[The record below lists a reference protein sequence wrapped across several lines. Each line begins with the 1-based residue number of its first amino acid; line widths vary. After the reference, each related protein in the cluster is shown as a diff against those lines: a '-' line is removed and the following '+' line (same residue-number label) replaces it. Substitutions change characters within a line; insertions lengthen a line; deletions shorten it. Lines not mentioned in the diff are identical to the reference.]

1 MTQPKTLDD
10 LILPGTPASVRA
22 AYATLAERAQTQQF
36 GLLEDDVVVLDT
48 ETTGLSFKDCTLIEI
63 SAARLRGREV
73 VETFET
79 FVNPH
84 CLIPAE
90 IVQLTGISQ
99 VDVAD
104 APDAREAVAALAD
117 FVGGAPVLAHNAT
130 FDRTFVEAV
139 PGGVNVSDTWI
150 DTLALSRIA
159 LPRLSSHR
167 LADMAEAFDCASVP
181 HRAGDD
187 VAAPGNHEFDYGYP
201 NLKTLAGEAD
211 FPILAANVR
220 YDNAAALGDQTTF
233 TTTDGKKIGIFGLD
247 TPETATKAHP
257 DKIKG
262 VSFLA
267 AQEMFDCAQAQ
278 VDALKADGCDY
289 IICLG
294 HLGIDAE
301 STGNRSIDL
310 LEKVTGIDVFIDG
323 HSHSTLEE
331 IKEATNGT
339 GKVGDTVL
347 TSTGT
352 KLANV
357 GMVDISPDG
366 TISTSSLATSE
377 LTVTPDAKVAARAE
391 EIQKEIDADY
401 GTVFAK
407 TEVALD
413 GEKANVRTGETNLG
427 DLIADAMLWQAGL
440 LDEGVDAAVTN
451 GGGIR
456 ASIAAGDITKK
467 DINTVLPFGNTL
479 YVVKVTGAELLEAL
493 EASTYCTPEAIGG
506 FPQVAGIEFTV
517 NTGAQFD
524 TKELYPGSTYGKPAS
539 INRVMIQTVGG
550 EAFNPEETYTIV
562 TNDFMGAGGDTYY
575 AFKAASSG
583 YDSGVPLDEV
593 VMDYITS
600 ELKGVVSQAQYGET
614 DNRIHTIS
622 YNDVKAGDWYANAVN
637 YVTLTGLMNGTGD
650 GFSPNL
656 AINRGM
662 MVTVLYRMAGSP
674 EATAENP
681 FTDVPADT
689 WYTDAVIWASENG
702 ITAGTSET
710 TFSPTNSLTREQLAT
725 FFYRFADFENPDPI
739 EITGDLTGFSDADQV
754 ASYATDAMKWAI
766 GEGLISGTTE
776 TTLSPKATA
785 TRAQVATILMRYT
798 AE

>member
-1 MTQPKTLDD
+1 MKLWKKFSA
-10 LILPGTPASVRA
+10 LFLALVMVLALAIPAGA
-22 AYATLAERAQTQQF
+22 
-36 GLLEDDVVVLDT
+36 T
-48 ETTGLSFKDCTLIEI
+48 ETEQD
-63 SAARLRGREV
+63 
-73 VETFET
+73 
-79 FVNPH
+79 
-84 CLIPAE
+84 
-90 IVQLTGISQ
+90 LTGHI
-99 VDVAD
+99 VILHTNDVHGAIGEY
-104 APDAREAVAALAD
+104 AKVAALKQAYQAA
-117 FVGGAPVLAHNAT
+117 GAYVL
-130 FDRTFVEAV
+130 
-139 PGGVNVSDTWI
+139 
-150 DTLALSRIA
+150 
-159 LPRLSSHR
+159 
-167 LADMAEAFDCASVP
+167 LAD
-181 HRAGDD
+181 AGDFIQGDPTVSASQGKTAIELMNLAGYD

-600 ELKGVVSQAQYGET
+600 ELKGVVSKAQYGET

-674 EATAENP
+674 EVTAENP

-739 EITGDLTGFSDADQV
+739 EITGDLTGFTDADQV

>member
-1 MTQPKTLDD
+1 MKLWKKFSA
-10 LILPGTPASVRA
+10 LFLALVMVLALAIPAGA
-22 AYATLAERAQTQQF
+22 
-36 GLLEDDVVVLDT
+36 T
-48 ETTGLSFKDCTLIEI
+48 ETEQD
-63 SAARLRGREV
+63 
-73 VETFET
+73 
-79 FVNPH
+79 
-84 CLIPAE
+84 
-90 IVQLTGISQ
+90 LTGHI
-99 VDVAD
+99 VILHTNDVHGAIGEY
-104 APDAREAVAALAD
+104 AKVAALKQAYQAA
-117 FVGGAPVLAHNAT
+117 GAYVL
-130 FDRTFVEAV
+130 
-139 PGGVNVSDTWI
+139 
-150 DTLALSRIA
+150 
-159 LPRLSSHR
+159 
-167 LADMAEAFDCASVP
+167 LAD
-181 HRAGDD
+181 AGDFIQGDPTVSASQGKTAIELMNLAGYD

-233 TTTDGKKIGIFGLD
+233 TTTDGKKIGIFGLA

-262 VSFLA
+262 VAFLA

-600 ELKGVVSQAQYGET
+600 ELKGVVSKAQYGET

-674 EATAENP
+674 EVTAENP

-689 WYTDAVIWASENG
+689 WYTDAVIWASEND
-702 ITAGTSET
+702 ITAGTSDT

-739 EITGDLTGFSDADQV
+739 EITGDLTGFTDAGQV

-766 GEGLISGTTE
+766 GEGLISGTNE

>member
-1 MTQPKTLDD
+1 MKLWKKFSA
-10 LILPGTPASVRA
+10 LFLALVMVLALAIPAGA
-22 AYATLAERAQTQQF
+22 
-36 GLLEDDVVVLDT
+36 T
-48 ETTGLSFKDCTLIEI
+48 ETEQD
-63 SAARLRGREV
+63 
-73 VETFET
+73 
-79 FVNPH
+79 
-84 CLIPAE
+84 
-90 IVQLTGISQ
+90 LTGHI
-99 VDVAD
+99 VILHTNDVHGAIGEY
-104 APDAREAVAALAD
+104 AKVAALKQAYQAA
-117 FVGGAPVLAHNAT
+117 GAYVL
-130 FDRTFVEAV
+130 
-139 PGGVNVSDTWI
+139 
-150 DTLALSRIA
+150 
-159 LPRLSSHR
+159 
-167 LADMAEAFDCASVP
+167 LAD
-181 HRAGDD
+181 AGDFIQGDPTVSASQGKTAIELMNLAGYD

-413 GEKANVRTGETNLG
+413 GEKANVR
-427 DLIADAMLWQAGL
+427 IGL

-600 ELKGVVSQAQYGET
+600 ELKGVVSKAQYGET

-674 EATAENP
+674 EVTAENP

-739 EITGDLTGFSDADQV
+739 EITGDLTGFTDAGQV

>member
-1 MTQPKTLDD
+1 MKLWKKFSA
-10 LILPGTPASVRA
+10 LFLALVMVLALAIPAGA
-22 AYATLAERAQTQQF
+22 
-36 GLLEDDVVVLDT
+36 T
-48 ETTGLSFKDCTLIEI
+48 ETEQD
-63 SAARLRGREV
+63 
-73 VETFET
+73 
-79 FVNPH
+79 
-84 CLIPAE
+84 
-90 IVQLTGISQ
+90 LTGHI
-99 VDVAD
+99 VILHTNDVHGAIGEY
-104 APDAREAVAALAD
+104 AKVAALKQAYQAA
-117 FVGGAPVLAHNAT
+117 GAYVL
-130 FDRTFVEAV
+130 
-139 PGGVNVSDTWI
+139 
-150 DTLALSRIA
+150 
-159 LPRLSSHR
+159 
-167 LADMAEAFDCASVP
+167 LAD
-181 HRAGDD
+181 AGDFIQGDPTVSASQGKTAIELMNLAGYD

-267 AQEMFDCAQAQ
+267 AQERFDCAQAQ

-600 ELKGVVSQAQYGET
+600 ELKGVVSKAQYGET

-674 EATAENP
+674 EVTAENP

-739 EITGDLTGFSDADQV
+739 EITGDLTGFTDAGQV

>member
-1 MTQPKTLDD
+1 MKLWKKFSA
-10 LILPGTPASVRA
+10 LFLALVMVLALAIPAGA
-22 AYATLAERAQTQQF
+22 
-36 GLLEDDVVVLDT
+36 T
-48 ETTGLSFKDCTLIEI
+48 ETEQD
-63 SAARLRGREV
+63 
-73 VETFET
+73 
-79 FVNPH
+79 
-84 CLIPAE
+84 
-90 IVQLTGISQ
+90 LTGHI
-99 VDVAD
+99 VILHTNDVHGAIGEY
-104 APDAREAVAALAD
+104 AKVAALKQAYQAA
-117 FVGGAPVLAHNAT
+117 GAYVL
-130 FDRTFVEAV
+130 
-139 PGGVNVSDTWI
+139 
-150 DTLALSRIA
+150 
-159 LPRLSSHR
+159 
-167 LADMAEAFDCASVP
+167 LAD
-181 HRAGDD
+181 AGDFIQGDPTVSASQGKTAIELMNLAGYD

-600 ELKGVVSQAQYGET
+600 ELKGVVSKAQYGET

-674 EATAENP
+674 EVTAENP

-725 FFYRFADFENPDPI
+725 FFYRFADFDCRM
-739 EITGDLTGFSDADQV
+739 A
-754 ASYATDAMKWAI
+754 
-766 GEGLISGTTE
+766 
-776 TTLSPKATA
+776 
-785 TRAQVATILMRYT
+785 R
-798 AE
+798 

>member
-1 MTQPKTLDD
+1 
-10 LILPGTPASVRA
+10 
-22 AYATLAERAQTQQF
+22 
-36 GLLEDDVVVLDT
+36 
-48 ETTGLSFKDCTLIEI
+48 
-63 SAARLRGREV
+63 
-73 VETFET
+73 
-79 FVNPH
+79 
-84 CLIPAE
+84 
-90 IVQLTGISQ
+90 
-99 VDVAD
+99 
-104 APDAREAVAALAD
+104 
-117 FVGGAPVLAHNAT
+117 
-130 FDRTFVEAV
+130 
-139 PGGVNVSDTWI
+139 
-150 DTLALSRIA
+150 
-159 LPRLSSHR
+159 
-167 LADMAEAFDCASVP
+167 
-181 HRAGDD
+181 
-187 VAAPGNHEFDYGYP
+187 
-201 NLKTLAGEAD
+201 
-211 FPILAANVR
+211 
-220 YDNAAALGDQTTF
+220 
-233 TTTDGKKIGIFGLD
+233 
-247 TPETATKAHP
+247 
-257 DKIKG
+257 
-262 VSFLA
+262 
-267 AQEMFDCAQAQ
+267 
-278 VDALKADGCDY
+278 
-289 IICLG
+289 
-294 HLGIDAE
+294 
-301 STGNRSIDL
+301 
-310 LEKVTGIDVFIDG
+310 
-323 HSHSTLEE
+323 
-331 IKEATNGT
+331 
-339 GKVGDTVL
+339 
-347 TSTGT
+347 
-352 KLANV
+352 
-357 GMVDISPDG
+357 
-366 TISTSSLATSE
+366 
-377 LTVTPDAKVAARAE
+377 
-391 EIQKEIDADY
+391 
-401 GTVFAK
+401 
-407 TEVALD
+407 
-413 GEKANVRTGETNLG
+413 
-427 DLIADAMLWQAGL
+427 MLWQAGL

-467 DINTVLPFGNTL
+467 DINTVLPFGNTPVRGKGDRRRAAGSSGGL
-479 YVVKVTGAELLEAL
+479 HLLHPRGHWRL
-493 EASTYCTPEAIGG
+493 
-506 FPQVAGIEFTV
+506 PQVAGIEFTV

-600 ELKGVVSQAQYGET
+600 ELKGVVSKAQYGET

-674 EATAENP
+674 EVTAENP

-739 EITGDLTGFSDADQV
+739 EITGDLTGFTDAGQV

>member
-1 MTQPKTLDD
+1 MKLWKKFSA
-10 LILPGTPASVRA
+10 LFLALVMVLALAIPAGA
-22 AYATLAERAQTQQF
+22 
-36 GLLEDDVVVLDT
+36 T
-48 ETTGLSFKDCTLIEI
+48 ETEQD
-63 SAARLRGREV
+63 
-73 VETFET
+73 
-79 FVNPH
+79 
-84 CLIPAE
+84 
-90 IVQLTGISQ
+90 LTGHI
-99 VDVAD
+99 VILHTNDVHGAIGEY
-104 APDAREAVAALAD
+104 AKVAALKQAYQAA
-117 FVGGAPVLAHNAT
+117 GAYVL
-130 FDRTFVEAV
+130 
-139 PGGVNVSDTWI
+139 
-150 DTLALSRIA
+150 
-159 LPRLSSHR
+159 
-167 LADMAEAFDCASVP
+167 LAD
-181 HRAGDD
+181 AGDFIQGDPTVSASQGKTAIELMNLAGYD

-600 ELKGVVSQAQYGET
+600 ELKGVVSKAQYGET

-674 EATAENP
+674 EVTAENP

-710 TFSPTNSLTREQLAT
+710 TFSPTSSLTREQLAT

-739 EITGDLTGFSDADQV
+739 EITGDLTGFTDAGQV

>member
-1 MTQPKTLDD
+1 MKLWKKFSA
-10 LILPGTPASVRA
+10 LFLALVMVLALAIPAGA
-22 AYATLAERAQTQQF
+22 
-36 GLLEDDVVVLDT
+36 T
-48 ETTGLSFKDCTLIEI
+48 ETEQD
-63 SAARLRGREV
+63 
-73 VETFET
+73 
-79 FVNPH
+79 
-84 CLIPAE
+84 
-90 IVQLTGISQ
+90 LTGHI
-99 VDVAD
+99 VILHTNDVHGAIGEY
-104 APDAREAVAALAD
+104 AKVAALKQAYQAA
-117 FVGGAPVLAHNAT
+117 GAYVL
-130 FDRTFVEAV
+130 
-139 PGGVNVSDTWI
+139 
-150 DTLALSRIA
+150 
-159 LPRLSSHR
+159 
-167 LADMAEAFDCASVP
+167 LAD
-181 HRAGDD
+181 AGDFIQGDPTVSASQGKTAIELMNLAGYD

-600 ELKGVVSQAQYGET
+600 KLKGVVSKAQYGET

-674 EATAENP
+674 EVTAENP

-739 EITGDLTGFSDADQV
+739 EITGDLTGFTDAGQV

>member
-1 MTQPKTLDD
+1 MKLWKKFSA
-10 LILPGTPASVRA
+10 LFLALVMVLALAIPAGA
-22 AYATLAERAQTQQF
+22 
-36 GLLEDDVVVLDT
+36 T
-48 ETTGLSFKDCTLIEI
+48 ETEQD
-63 SAARLRGREV
+63 
-73 VETFET
+73 
-79 FVNPH
+79 
-84 CLIPAE
+84 
-90 IVQLTGISQ
+90 LTGHI
-99 VDVAD
+99 VILHTNDVHGAIGEY
-104 APDAREAVAALAD
+104 AKVAALKQAYQAA
-117 FVGGAPVLAHNAT
+117 GAYVL
-130 FDRTFVEAV
+130 
-139 PGGVNVSDTWI
+139 
-150 DTLALSRIA
+150 
-159 LPRLSSHR
+159 
-167 LADMAEAFDCASVP
+167 LAD
-181 HRAGDD
+181 AGDFIQGDPTVSASQGKTAIELMNLAGYD

-211 FPILAANVR
+211 FPILAANVL
-220 YDNAAALGDQTTF
+220 YNDAAALGDQTTF

-456 ASIAAGDITKK
+456 ASIVAGDITKK

-524 TKELYPGSTYGKPAS
+524 TTELYPGSTYGKPAS

-600 ELKGVVSQAQYGET
+600 ELKGVVSKAQYGET

-674 EATAENP
+674 EVTAENP

-689 WYTDAVIWASENG
+689 WYTDAVIWASEND

-739 EITGDLTGFSDADQV
+739 EITGDLTGFTDADQV

>member
-1 MTQPKTLDD
+1 MKLWKKFSA
-10 LILPGTPASVRA
+10 LFLALVMVLALAIPAGA
-22 AYATLAERAQTQQF
+22 
-36 GLLEDDVVVLDT
+36 T
-48 ETTGLSFKDCTLIEI
+48 ETEQD
-63 SAARLRGREV
+63 
-73 VETFET
+73 
-79 FVNPH
+79 
-84 CLIPAE
+84 
-90 IVQLTGISQ
+90 LTGHI
-99 VDVAD
+99 VILHTNDVHGAIGEY
-104 APDAREAVAALAD
+104 AKVAALKQAYQAA
-117 FVGGAPVLAHNAT
+117 GAYVL
-130 FDRTFVEAV
+130 
-139 PGGVNVSDTWI
+139 
-150 DTLALSRIA
+150 
-159 LPRLSSHR
+159 
-167 LADMAEAFDCASVP
+167 LAD
-181 HRAGDD
+181 AGDFIQGDPTVSASQGKTASELMHLAGYD

-201 NLKTLAGEAD
+201 NLKTLAEEAD

-600 ELKGVVSQAQYGET
+600 ELKGVVSKAQYGET

-674 EATAENP
+674 EVTAENP

-739 EITGDLTGFSDADQV
+739 EITGDLSGFSDADQV

>member
-1 MTQPKTLDD
+1 MKLWKKFSA
-10 LILPGTPASVRA
+10 LFLALVMVLALAIPAGA
-22 AYATLAERAQTQQF
+22 
-36 GLLEDDVVVLDT
+36 T
-48 ETTGLSFKDCTLIEI
+48 ETEQD
-63 SAARLRGREV
+63 
-73 VETFET
+73 
-79 FVNPH
+79 
-84 CLIPAE
+84 
-90 IVQLTGISQ
+90 LTGHI
-99 VDVAD
+99 VILHTNDVHGAIGEY
-104 APDAREAVAALAD
+104 AKVAALKQAYQAA
-117 FVGGAPVLAHNAT
+117 GAYVL
-130 FDRTFVEAV
+130 
-139 PGGVNVSDTWI
+139 
-150 DTLALSRIA
+150 
-159 LPRLSSHR
+159 
-167 LADMAEAFDCASVP
+167 LAD
-181 HRAGDD
+181 AGDFIQGDPTVSASQGKTAIELMNLAGYD

-278 VDALKADGCDY
+278 VDARKADGCDY

-600 ELKGVVSQAQYGET
+600 ELKGVVSKAQYGET

-674 EATAENP
+674 EVTAENP

-739 EITGDLTGFSDADQV
+739 EITGDLTGFTDAGQV

>member
-1 MTQPKTLDD
+1 MKLWKKFSA
-10 LILPGTPASVRA
+10 LFLALVMVLALAIPAGA
-22 AYATLAERAQTQQF
+22 
-36 GLLEDDVVVLDT
+36 T
-48 ETTGLSFKDCTLIEI
+48 ETEQD
-63 SAARLRGREV
+63 
-73 VETFET
+73 
-79 FVNPH
+79 
-84 CLIPAE
+84 
-90 IVQLTGISQ
+90 LTGHI
-99 VDVAD
+99 VILHTNDVHGAIGEY
-104 APDAREAVAALAD
+104 AKVAALKQAYQAA
-117 FVGGAPVLAHNAT
+117 GAYVL
-130 FDRTFVEAV
+130 
-139 PGGVNVSDTWI
+139 
-150 DTLALSRIA
+150 
-159 LPRLSSHR
+159 
-167 LADMAEAFDCASVP
+167 LAD
-181 HRAGDD
+181 AGDFIQGDPTVSASQGKTAIELMNLAGYD

-201 NLKTLAGEAD
+201 NLKALAGEAD

-600 ELKGVVSQAQYGET
+600 ELKGVVSKAQYGET

-674 EATAENP
+674 EVTAENP

-710 TFSPTNSLTREQLAT
+710 TFSPTSSLTREQLAT

-739 EITGDLTGFSDADQV
+739 EITGDLTGFTDAGQV

>member
-1 MTQPKTLDD
+1 MKLWKKFSA
-10 LILPGTPASVRA
+10 LFLALVMVLALAIPAGA
-22 AYATLAERAQTQQF
+22 
-36 GLLEDDVVVLDT
+36 T
-48 ETTGLSFKDCTLIEI
+48 ETEQD
-63 SAARLRGREV
+63 
-73 VETFET
+73 
-79 FVNPH
+79 
-84 CLIPAE
+84 
-90 IVQLTGISQ
+90 LTGHI
-99 VDVAD
+99 VILHTNDVHGAIGEY
-104 APDAREAVAALAD
+104 AKVAALKQAYQAA
-117 FVGGAPVLAHNAT
+117 GAYVL
-130 FDRTFVEAV
+130 
-139 PGGVNVSDTWI
+139 
-150 DTLALSRIA
+150 
-159 LPRLSSHR
+159 
-167 LADMAEAFDCASVP
+167 LAD
-181 HRAGDD
+181 AGDFIQGDPTVSASQGKTAIELMNLAGYD

-662 MVTVLYRMAGSP
+662 MVTVLYRMAGSH
-674 EATAENP
+674 EVTAENP

-689 WYTDAVIWASENG
+689 WYTDAVIWASEND

-739 EITGDLTGFSDADQV
+739 EITGDLTGFTDADQV